1 MLTAL
6 TDCDFGDALKKPS
19 PLAGGPLLN
28 AVAAAALLLCH
39 AQASAFSLGRMT
51 VQSALGENLRAEI
64 EISNLTADE
73 AATLHSAIAA
83 PDAFR
88 AAGVDFN
95 SALVGAQATLQRRSD
110 GKAVIRITGDRA
122 VGEPFVDV
130 IMDFSWS
137 GGKLQRAYT
146 LLIDPPTTKT
156 SPTPAPQAAP
166 VFSSPSASNAR
177 QAQAAQPAPA
187 QASKP
192 TEPKPVASKP
202 ATPASSA
209 HGGETDGSYK
219 VRPGDT
225 LYSIASRH
233 GQTGVSLEQ
242 MLVSLYR
249 GNPNAFFGNN
259 MNRMKAGAVLSMPDA
274 QAAGSVSQDE
284 ARRVIRA
291 QSADFSGFRQRLAEN
306 ATSVKG
312 AEAPRQTGG
321 KVEAAVQDRKAAT
334 TATPDQLTLSRSTV
348 KPGAEA
354 KVSKETERKAAE
366 ARVAELSRNVEELKR
381 LSAGSAASVA
391 APTKASAPGVKLP
404 VAAAVP
410 VAPQAS
416 EPAKS
421 AEVSAS
427 VPQEPVPPTTS
438 ASAPTAAASDVASA
452 AEPASVASKP
462 RKRIPMPP
470 PTPHEEPGFFDSLFS
485 NPLVVPGG
493 IAVLAALVGLG
504 VMRMRRRKSD
514 GSGET
519 SFMESRIQQDSFFGV
534 SGGQRVDTRD
544 AGASSSSSLSYS
556 LSQLD
561 AIGDVDPVAEAD
573 VYLAYGRDLQAEEI
587 LKEALRTDP
596 GRVAIRTKL
605 LEVYAKRADPKNFEI
620 QARQVQEMT
629 GGVGE
634 EWDKAKELGRQIDPG
649 NALYSE
655 GVPMTEVDIDT
666 SSEPP
671 PDLRGDADERPQNSA
686 SSHSDADM
694 DLDID
699 LASASSLAGLENTR
713 PLTTTA
719 EVPDLSGKKGNG
731 SPEAPAL
738 PDMGELHSYDEE
750 KTVSPASSLAHP
762 KDASDSGSIDFDFG
776 ELSLDLGSNDA
787 GGKSSGGLDEVTT
800 KSPGMP
806 DLDLGEEIPQ
816 PVTNTEDDF
825 TDSISLDLE
834 TENLDPLQRKIELAD
849 EFRRI
854 GDVEGARDLL
864 EEVVSKASEP
874 LKTRAQTM
882 LDELG

>member
-1 MLTAL
+1 M
-6 TDCDFGDALKKPS
+6 KKPS

-64 EISNLTADE
+64 EISNLTTDE
-73 AATLHSAIAA
+73 AATLHSAIAS

-110 GKAVIRITGDRA
+110 GRAVIRITGDRA

-130 IMDFSWS
+130 IMDFAWS
-137 GGKLQRAYT
+137 AGKLQRAYT
-146 LLIDPPTTKT
+146 LLIDPPTARST
-156 SPTPAPQAAP
+156 PTPSPQTAP
-166 VFSSPSASNAR
+166 VFSAPSGSSSVRSAPAN
-177 QAQAAQPAPA
+177 QAASSIATKPA
-187 QASKP
+187 
-192 TEPKPVASKP
+192 EPKPVASKP
-202 ATPASSA
+202 APSAPAG

-233 GQTGVSLEQ
+233 SQSGVSLEQ

-249 GNPNAFFGNN
+249 GNPNAFLSNN
-259 MNRMKAGAVLSMPDA
+259 MNRMKAGAVLAMPDA
-274 QAAGSVSQDE
+274 QAAGAVTQDE

-306 ATSVKG
+306 ATPVKG
-312 AEAPRQTGG
+312 ADASRQTSG
-321 KVEAAVQDRKAAT
+321 KVEAAVQDRKA
-334 TATPDQLTLSRSTV
+334 TAAAAPDQLTLSRSTV
-348 KPGAEA
+348 KPAAEA

-366 ARVAELSRNVEELKR
+366 TRVAELSRNVEELKR

-391 APTKASAPGVKLP
+391 APAKASAPGLKVP

-416 EPAKS
+416 EPAKP
-421 AEVSAS
+421 AESSAS
-427 VPQEPVPPTTS
+427 VPQEPVPP
-438 ASAPTAAASDVASA
+438 VASA
-452 AEPASVASKP
+452 SEAVAQAASAASEPASAASKP

-470 PTPHEEPGFFDSLFS
+470 PTPREEPGFVDSLFS

-514 GSGET
+514 GGGET

-629 GGVGE
+629 AGVGD
-634 EWDKAKELGRQIDPG
+634 EWEKAKELGRQVDPG
-649 NALYSE
+649 NVLYSE
-655 GVPMTEVDIDT
+655 GTPITEVDFDT

-671 PDLRGDADERPQNSA
+671 PDLRAQPGEDIPKVSAAADE
-686 SSHSDADM
+686 DM

-699 LASASSLAGLENTR
+699 LASASSLAGLEHTR
-713 PLTTTA
+713 PLTTTTPA
-719 EVPDLSGKKGNG
+719 DDLSSSRQQDSLSGGAGRGLDSLPDLGGT
-731 SPEAPAL
+731 
-738 PDMGELHSYDEE
+738 HSFDEE
-750 KTVSPASSLAHP
+750 KTVSPASALAQP
-762 KDASDSGSIDFDFG
+762 KDSSDSGSIDFDFG
-776 ELSLDLGSNDA
+776 ELSLDLGADGQVSKGA
-787 GGKSSGGLDEVTT
+787 GALDEVTT
-800 KSPGMP
+800 ESPGMP
-806 DLDLGEEIPQ
+806 DLDLDDQMPKA
-816 PVTNTEDDF
+816 VNKTDDDF

-834 TENLDPLQRKIELAD
+834 TENLDPLQRKMELAD